1 MKLAQRF
8 DRNNKR
14 QNDCFSTAKTLRKN
28 NILFPRVLLS
38 MYRYWILT
46 NSIFRRS
53 NVHTIF
59 SHKRIPNLYFHVQ
72 REFRVIG
79 QEATTAGGLSS
90 RYQGTF
96 ASSGIAQARTIEID
110 FGGISVHE
118 NWPIL
123 VYRPHIDP
131 NNLRSIKDFRFSQ
144 RKFLLSPFTPL
155 DFFIETFSWPNIT
168 TRIPLCLRRLNNVV
182 EIETVKWNRAPTV
195 TFFLYK
201 RGSRRSCFKLS
212 PTISLMKIL
221 YNG

>member
-131 NNLRSIKDFRFSQ
+131 NNLRSIKDFRGYVSARENSF
-144 RKFLLSPFTPL
+144 FLPLLHWIFLSRHLVGQTLRHGFPFAYDGSIT
-155 DFFIETFSWPNIT
+155 SWK
-168 TRIPLCLRRLNNVV
+168 LRR
-182 EIETVKWNRAPTV
+182 
-195 TFFLYK
+195 
-201 RGSRRSCFKLS
+201 
-212 PTISLMKIL
+212 
-221 YNG
+221 